1 MDQQTVHGAARQQ
14 QPGGMVHEGVP
25 YREPALLARELHAP
39 VDEALRGGGQVVAVL
54 DDPNRT
60 ALESVLGAA
69 AGQVEWRDPAEV
81 HRVPAFTVA
90 SRWARLTRRNP
101 RPEARTTVIAQHL
114 DLPGV
119 ERGHWIR
126 LDAALNVALDGLPVT
141 MLCPCSAD
149 GDLDLVRATHP
160 ALRVGGESVPTGEVR
175 DPVQMLA
182 EYPPPPPPDLGSP
195 IAELTV
201 TLDSLPA
208 VRRLVAETA
217 PRGGLDPERTA
228 DLVLAVN
235 EIATNSVEH
244 GPGRGRLRLWA
255 RGGLVAEVHDVGR
268 MGVPF
273 PGMVAPPAAGARG
286 RGLWLASELSDVLQV
301 WSDRTGTTVRL
312 LAEPDRGAG

>member
-1 MDQQTVHGAARQQ
+1 MDQGAVQGAARQR
-14 QPGGMVHEGVP
+14 PDGMVHEGVP
-25 YREPALLARELHAP
+25 YREPALLARELQAP

-60 ALESVLGAA
+60 ALESVLGSV
-69 AGQVEWRDPAEV
+69 AGQVEWREPAEV

-90 SRWARLTRRNP
+90 SRWARLIRRSP

-114 DLPGV
+114 NLPGV

-141 MLCPCSAD
+141 MLCPCPAD
-149 GDLDLVRATHP
+149 VDLDLVRATHP
-160 ALRVGGESVPTGEVR
+160 ALRVGGKSLPTGGVR
-175 DPVQMLA
+175 DPVQILA
-182 EYPPPPPPDLGSP
+182 EFPPPPPPDLGSP
-195 IAELTV
+195 VAELAVTV
-201 TLDSLPA
+201 DALPA

-217 PRGGLDPERTA
+217 PRAGLDAERTA

-255 RGGLVAEVHDVGR
+255 RHGLVAEVHDVGR
-268 MGVPF
+268 MAVPF

-301 WSDRTGTTVRL
+301 WSDASGTTVRI
-312 LAEPDRGAG
+312 LAEAG